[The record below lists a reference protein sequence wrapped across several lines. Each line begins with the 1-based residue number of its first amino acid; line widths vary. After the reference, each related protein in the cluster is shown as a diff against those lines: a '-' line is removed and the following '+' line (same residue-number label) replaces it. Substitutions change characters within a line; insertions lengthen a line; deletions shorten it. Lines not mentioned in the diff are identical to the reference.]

1 MPRALDDHAA
11 PPSAGR
17 GSRPARRGTTLVE
30 VLVVLS
36 IIAILAGVVWRL
48 FYIGHAT
55 FDEGIW
61 RNEREQEAKIG
72 FRQMQEDVKSLS
84 GLSATFGTTLVLNKT
99 KHFNFY
105 HSAAAVSDEGAKPG
119 DKVMRFFSCR
129 QPLKAGTG
137 NEKTDQKAL
146 IEKVEYEINE
156 KRELI
161 YRKWKGEIDP
171 KEFKD
176 EASIKKIET
185 LDPESL
191 DLEVYER
198 ERVLIRD
205 VSAVKLRAFKKGEK
219 LARKQPVV
227 VTVEMKHITR
237 RKQELPPLL
246 KEALLELQVEP
257 SPL

>member
-1 MPRALDDHAA
+1 MPPKAER
-11 PPSAGR
+11 
-17 GSRPARRGTTLVE
+17 RRGTTLVE
-30 VLVVLS
+30 VLMVLA

-84 GLSATFGTTLVLNKT
+84 GLSATFGTALVLNKT
-99 KHFNFY
+99 AHFNFY
-105 HSAAAVSDEGAKPG
+105 HSPAAVTDEGAKAG
-119 DKVMRFFSCR
+119 DVVMRFFSCR

-137 NEKTDQKAL
+137 NEKNDQPAK

-161 YRKWKGEIDP
+161 YRKWRGEISP
-171 KEFKD
+171 KDFKD

-185 LDPESL
+185 LDPATLSL
-191 DLEVYER
+191 EPFEVD
-198 ERVLIRD
+198 RVLVRD
-205 VSAVKLRAFKKGEK
+205 VACVKLRAFKAGEK

-227 VTVEMKHITR
+227 LVLEMKHLTR
-237 RKQELPPLL
+237 RKQELKPLL
-246 KEALLELQVEP
+246 KEVLLELQVEP
-257 SPL
+257 TPL